1 MGGGSFVVWRCATVS
16 FVSMRLFHPPPTHTH
31 TRRGKNDMAI
41 YFVDLPLYLSF
52 DLLWPRNWVNVAIG
66 LRLVF
71 FFPLMVSIFGFF
83 YHYILHADI
92 RSPIIFRVFSKACI

>member
-1 MGGGSFVVWRCATVS
+1 
-16 FVSMRLFHPPPTHTH
+16 
-31 TRRGKNDMAI
+31 MAI

-71 FFPLMVSIFGFF
+71 FFPPLMVSIFGFF
-83 YHYILHADI
+83 YHYILHIADI